1 MPPLPNLTGK
11 EFIKILIK
19 MGFEEVRVDFPKFST
34 VEKSGNKISLDVSD
48 LANGIYFLKITQGE
62 KQETVKFIRR

>member
-1 MPPLPNLTGK
+1 
-11 EFIKILIK
+11 